1 MVRFSKDDEH
11 ETKTH
16 KIHTHT
22 QTVQG
27 SNDDQV
33 LGRIILG
40 LTFIIF
46 VYFSVWILITP
57 FDEAS
62 DILEF
67 FPRPYVAF
75 SIATTILLLLF
86 TAPVMFIG
94 ITLLKETAAPP
105 SITK

>member
-1 MVRFSKDDEH
+1 MVRVLDDER
-11 ETKTH
+11 TKR
-16 KIHTHT
+16 KHTRT
-22 QTVQG
+22 QIKNVQG

-105 SITK
+105 STTE